1 MHILFK
7 FHEDDVNFEEN
18 YENGSIMI
26 IYGRVA
32 TTVLVSVTKKSRKR
46 EKLK

>member
-1 MHILFK
+1 
-7 FHEDDVNFEEN
+7 
-18 YENGSIMI
+18 MI

-46 EKLK
+46 EKLKWE